1 MKYAIFN
8 CFYIYVRKIKDGD
21 KMGVANLHEIIESSI
36 IRRNQLNLEISQLQ
50 AQKSLAIYSQA
61 DMNSLLS
68 SEKNSLRSYFKDLY
82 ENDEALQEEYLNYT
96 EIPDFEEQINRITA
110 EFQDKLDELTAWETA
125 LDAQITTKDTELQE
139 LNAYIESYKQMLT
152 SNIQDDFNY
161 GLNG

>member
-96 EIPDFEEQINRITA
+96 EIPDFEEQI
-110 EFQDKLDELTAWETA
+110 DKIVCEV
-125 LDAQITTKDTELQE
+125 I
-139 LNAYIESYKQMLT
+139 
-152 SNIQDDFNY
+152 
-161 GLNG
+161 

>member
-1 MKYAIFN
+1 
-8 CFYIYVRKIKDGD
+8 
-21 KMGVANLHEIIESSI
+21 MGIANLHEIIESSI

-125 LDAQITTKDTELQE
+125 LDAQITTKDTESQE